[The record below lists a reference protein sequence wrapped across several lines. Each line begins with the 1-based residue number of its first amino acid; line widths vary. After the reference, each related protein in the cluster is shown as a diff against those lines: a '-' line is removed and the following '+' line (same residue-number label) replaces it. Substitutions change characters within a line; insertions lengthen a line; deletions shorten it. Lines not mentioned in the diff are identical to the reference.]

1 MLLGTVRNNMHLV
14 LYQYCYKGRYYI
26 NIHLKCLE
34 KVREFDHDW
43 SVATLYNLV
52 KI

>member
-1 MLLGTVRNNMHLV
+1 MHSMV
-14 LYQYCYKGRYYI
+14 LYQYCCKGLYYI

-43 SVATLYNLV
+43 SVATLYYLV